1 MLAVGLSRLP
11 RTPVPYLPAS
21 GPISRRTALFYGAV
35 FLLSL
40 LAVFRLLPWW
50 LVLGATVA
58 AVAVADRRL
67 FRSIDYSLFATFVFF
82 FILVGNLGSL
92 PVVRDIL
99 SRLLAG
105 RELPVSILASQAV
118 SNVPA
123 ALLLSGFTEN
133 WKPLLVGVNIGG
145 LGTLVVSMASLIS
158 LRLYARAP
166 GARGGRYFLVFTA
179 VNAVFLLVLGGG
191 ALLLL

>member
-1 MLAVGLSRLP
+1 M
-11 RTPVPYLPAS
+11 
-21 GPISRRTALFYGAV
+21 
-35 FLLSL
+35 
-40 LAVFRLLPWW
+40 
-50 LVLGATVA
+50 LGATVA

-99 SRLLAG
+99 SRLLVG
-105 RELPVSILASQAV
+105 RELLVSILASQAV

-145 LGTLVVSMASLIS
+145 LGTLVASMASLIS
-158 LRLYARAP
+158 LRLYARTP

>member
-1 MLAVGLSRLP
+1 MSERAQ
-11 RTPVPYLPAS
+11 
-21 GPISRRTALFYGAV
+21 
-35 FLLSL
+35 LLRKLDVSL
-40 LAVFRLLPWW
+40 LC
-50 LVLGATVA
+50 
-58 AVAVADRRL
+58 
-67 FRSIDYSLFATFVFF
+67 TFVCFF
-82 FILVGNLGSL
+82 TVSGNLGRL
-92 PVVRDIL
+92 PAVHTFL
-99 SRLLAG
+99 QGLLERSTLLTG
-105 RELPVSILASQAV
+105 VLTSQII

-145 LGTLVVSMASLIS
+145 LGTLVASMASLIS